1 MAGVEVPSVF
11 KDLPVKV
18 QTSKLVTRKDIFF
31 QLEEAA
37 KSGSLTEPI
46 VRGLCQVLR
55 LTLSRYNGSTSRHLV
70 EQFVGSLLAA
80 HPSSAGYLIATI
92 LDVSREHKS
101 LFITKNLARTCLTAF
116 SWSCKVAHQVLVNQ
130 GDLKPEKIRD
140 LVEAQT
146 NLLLSVSSAC
156 NATLNKKAKRKIN
169 YLWRQVSTNSYVE
182 VLSSLEPSC
191 AVLLTWCFLI
201 AYLDAQ
207 KQRDVIHSHKAKFL
221 EVFKTVVLMSKTPPP
236 THVLEHSRCL
246 LRHATHE
253 DFKEQ
258 LMPALQ
264 KAMLRNPEI
273 IMESVAHVL
282 QGVSLELSPYLG
294 DLGKSLAQNLIAKDE
309 SCRQGAVVALRNLA
323 HQCGSQEA
331 LEALIKHLVGVLNG
345 SEGKL
350 TTTEQRLSVL
360 TSIGEVS
367 CHVVNGASHVQQ
379 LSEVALKHLLTVLK
393 AEVHEGTLLLTLK
406 MMSKW
411 CARFTQEPPAFLLT
425 GFKEGMEHKTAT
437 SAVRYGHLQ
446 CMISAFHGM
455 PDCNQ
460 VEPVLGLVLKAV
472 ERALAQPSQPGPVCE
487 GLAAACLLFRLQP
500 AGSPSENKIKSM
512 VTQLLDPEKQ
522 PFFAE
527 KFLQAASED
536 TYLLVL
542 QLITRMI
549 LDYPDSCFANLKP
562 FVVPLLKALSHTS
575 HPVRQSAQNTVRK
588 LVSVLSGTSLACFL
602 LREFSGFVD
611 GHIKEKAEESGPAEA
626 KVLAEALVAIC
637 SGSNLDAKDTEE
649 LALES
654 LLPAHHPIFAAHHSN
669 LWLRIVDLLKLDRKA
684 PLDPQQALPPL
695 LSKSTVTPNVKGAI
709 TTLTTVLPG
718 PVMSAV
724 IADVLTALQRTE
736 LRLVTVEEYAIYSTP
751 EGVLFNKGILSNVV
765 EATTES
771 KNIKRE
777 SKVYSYKEQME
788 EIELKKELEA
798 KKKTKVQEPELTK
811 KQKEVLDAQLQK
823 EHVVR
828 LRVRELANSVERA
841 MSLLDAVM
849 AAPSSTV
856 CVYGA
861 PLYPQLV
868 QALTALFSSR
878 LAAPIVVPAY
888 LRLKDVLFAP
898 DLAHFAASV
907 AYLALRLAYPCCE
920 VDPRWTEE
928 SLEACMQRVMARL
941 HDLACAPT
949 NARRLPTPAFC
960 FTFPM
965 LRLLLSSPNT
975 NDTLLTQCLQVL
987 SAHSVMRCTRPF
999 SLENPKNLPVEKILE
1014 TVVGLLGRTTGRI
1027 QRLAQKVA
1035 VDVCFSISGLEGCS
1049 RAEVAEVKV
1058 LLGALYSPELV
1069 VRETALQ
1076 CLLMLQLVVPT
1087 HETDPVNSL
1096 ELAARVWVARF
1107 DAKDEIKALAEKLW
1121 RELKLEPEP
1130 ALCARLLSDVG
1141 HPQAEIRSTAALA
1154 LKSLLQAFPD
1164 RLHEVLLQ
1172 LMDAYREHLQRPE
1185 PVRDSFGRVIME
1197 RPPDVW
1203 EPRSGVG
1210 LALGQL
1216 APLVPPAAVSELME
1230 FYVHEALSEP
1240 HPVVHKALLDAAT
1253 ALVDFHGNSK
1263 VNTLLPLFERFL
1275 DDAPRDQ
1282 SYDQV
1287 RQSVVILMGTL
1298 ARHLDK
1304 DDQKVKPIVNRL
1316 IDTLATP
1323 SQQVQEAVATCLPP
1337 LIPAIK
1343 DEAPALVQKLLTQ
1356 LLNSEQYGERRGAAY
1371 GLAGLVR
1378 GLGILSLKQLDIMNT
1393 LTEAVQDKKNA
1404 RRKEG
1409 ALLAFEMLC
1418 SVLGRLFEPY
1428 VVHVLPHLLLCFG
1441 DSNQY
1446 VREATDN
1453 TAKAV
1458 MSKLTAHG
1466 VKLTLPS
1473 LLAGLENDLWRTK
1486 SGSVELL
1493 GAMAFCAPKQ
1503 LSSCLPSIVP
1513 KLIEVLSDSHIK
1525 VQRAGAQALKH
1536 IGSVIKNPEIQAIVP
1551 VLLDALQDPAEK
1563 TSDCLA
1569 TLLNTK
1575 FVHFIDAPSLALI
1588 MPVVQRAFQD
1598 RSTETKKMAAQI
1610 IGNMYSLTDHKD
1622 LAPYLPA
1629 IIPGLK
1635 QSLLDPVPEVR
1646 SVSSRALGAMIKGM
1660 GETCF
1665 EDLIPWL
1672 MQTLTSESSPVDRSG
1687 AAQGLS
1693 EVLGGLGVE
1702 KLQTLMPEII
1712 STAER
1717 TDIAPHV
1724 KDGYIMMFIYLPG
1737 VFQKEFTPYISQ
1749 IINPILKALADE
1761 NEYVRETALRAGQ
1774 RMVNMYADTA
1784 MTLLLPQLEKG
1795 LFDDNWRIRYSSVQL
1810 LGDLLYKI
1818 SGVTGKMSTETAHED
1833 DNFGTEQSHKA
1844 IMIALGEERRNRV
1857 LAGLYM
1863 GRLDTSLM
1871 VRQASLHVWKVV
1883 VTNTPRTLREI
1894 LPTLFSLLLG
1904 FLASSSYD
1912 KQQVAARTLGD
1923 LVRKL
1928 GERVLP
1934 EIVPILE
1941 QGLDSE
1947 LPDQRQG
1954 VCVGLSEIL
1963 ASTSRDMVL
1972 TFLDSLVPTVRRA
1985 LCDPLREVRVAAAR
1999 TFDNLHSTVGS
2010 RALDD
2015 ILSPLLMQLGQ
2026 GDSELA
2032 EHTLDGLRQVMAIK
2046 SRVVLPY
2053 LIPQLTTPPVN
2064 TKALSHLSA
2073 VAGESLSRHLPKIL
2087 PALLTAFSASLDT
2100 PKQQE
2105 ELEHCQAVVLSVADE
2120 AGVQT
2125 VVEQL
2130 LAGARQPN
2138 QRRAAVALLCAFC
2151 AHARA
2156 PLTPHVPQLLR
2167 ELLRLFTDTDRHVL
2181 QLAGEA
2187 LAAVTKTLDTNQQ
2200 IEYVTDV
2207 RQAIRFAAS
2216 DLKGQ
2221 EYLPGFCQEK
2231 GISPILPIFREAI
2244 LIGVPELK
2252 EQAAQGL
2259 GEVIRLTDAASLRQ
2273 SVISITGPLI
2283 RILGDRFSFSVKV
2296 AVLETLALLLAKV
2309 GVQLKPFLPQ
2319 LQTTFLKALN
2329 DGNRQVRLKAAVALS
2344 HLIVIHTRCDPVFQE
2359 LHNSVK
2365 GQDDPTVRET
2375 MLYALHRVVA
2385 VAGHKMSDLMR
2396 RSVTASVSAYLSSS
2410 EDGCRTAAAGCLG
2423 SLCRWLPPDEL
2434 AVFAREHLLSDDP
2447 SEDWTLR
2454 HGCSVT
2460 LSVALKQAP
2469 ERILTDDWRDRV
2481 VKTLIKYMTADRV
2494 PIVFGGVRGT
2504 GHCLRHMLTNSE
2516 ELPQVL
2522 LTTFSKCLNHT
2533 SNEVKQLVAQ
2543 TVQWL
2548 SRCLNGAQP
2557 VPAQLLRSLVPQLV
2571 NGTKE
2576 KNTMVRANSEY
2587 ALVALL
2593 RLRASTEGLEDC
2605 LAVLDPGAKES
2616 LQDVY
2621 NKVLRKVASHPE
2633 PKEEDLDDGI
2643 LS

>member
-1 MAGVEVPSVF
+1 MAGVEVPPVF

-18 QTSKLVTRKDIFF
+18 QTSKLVTRKELFC
-31 QLEEAA
+31 QLDEAA
-37 KSGSLTEPI
+37 KTGSLADPV

-55 LTLSRYNGSTSRHLV
+55 LTLPRYHGSTSRHLV
-70 EQFVGSLLAA
+70 EQLVDSLLASQ
-80 HPSSAGYLIATI
+80 PCSAGHLISTI
-92 LDVSREHKS
+92 LDVSRDHKP

-116 SWSCKVAHQVLVNQ
+116 SWSCKVGHQVLVNR

-156 NATLNKKAKRKIN
+156 DPTLNKKLKRKIN
-169 YLWRQVSTNSYVE
+169 FLWKQVKTDSYAE
-182 VLSSLEPSC
+182 VLSSLEPSY
-191 AVLLTWCFLI
+191 AVLLMWCYLI

-207 KQRDVIHSHKAKFL
+207 KQRDVIHSYKVKFL
-221 EVFKTVVLMSKTPPP
+221 NVFKTAVLLSKTAAP

-246 LRHATHE
+246 LRHATHD

-258 LMPALQ
+258 LVPALQ

-282 QGVSLELSPYLG
+282 QGVTLELSPYLSE
-294 DLGKSLAQNLIAKDE
+294 LGKSLAQHLVAKDE
-309 SCRQGAVVALRNLA
+309 TCRQGAVVALKNLA

-360 TSIGEVS
+360 TAIGEVS
-367 CHVVNGASHVQQ
+367 CHVVTGASHIQQ
-379 LSEVALKHLLTVLK
+379 LSEIALRHLLAVLK

-411 CARFTQEPPAFLLT
+411 CSRFTQEPPSFLVT
-425 GFKEGMEHKTAT
+425 GCKEGMEQKTAT
-437 SAVRYGHLQ
+437 SAVRYGYLQ
-446 CMISAFHGM
+446 CMNSAFHGM
-455 PDCNQ
+455 PGCKQ
-460 VEPVLGLVLKAV
+460 VEPILGLVLKAA
-472 ERALAQPSQPGPVCE
+472 ERALAQPLQPGPVCE

-500 AGSPSENKIKSM
+500 TGSPSENKIKSM
-512 VTQLLDPEKQ
+512 VTQLLDQEKQ
-522 PFFAE
+522 PFFAD

-536 TYLLVL
+536 THLLVL

-549 LDYPDSCFANLKP
+549 LDHPDSCFANLKP
-562 FVVPLLKALSHTS
+562 FAVPLLRGLSHS
-575 HPVRQSAQNTVRK
+575 SQLVRQSTQSTVRK

-602 LREFSGFVD
+602 LREFSSFVD
-611 GHIKEKAEESGPAEA
+611 SHLKDKAEECGPGEA
-626 KVLAEALVAIC
+626 KILAEALVAIC
-637 SGSNLDAKDTEE
+637 SGSNLDTKDTED

-654 LLPAHHPIFAAHHSN
+654 LLPAHHSIFATHHPN
-669 LWLRIVDLLKLDRKA
+669 LWLRIVDLLKLDREA
-684 PLDPQQALPPL
+684 PLDPEQALPL
-695 LSKSTVTPNVKGAI
+695 LLCRETIDPDVKGAI
-709 TTLTTVLPG
+709 ATLTAVLPKF
-718 PVMSAV
+718 VMNSV
-724 IADVLTALQRTE
+724 ISEVLATLSRNE
-736 LRLVTVEEYAIYSTP
+736 LRLVTAEEYSIYSTP
-751 EGVLFNKGILSNVV
+751 EGVLHNKSVLSTVV

-777 SKVYSYKEQME
+777 SKVYSFKEQME

-798 KKKTKVQEPELTK
+798 KKKSKVQEPELTK
-811 KQKEVLDAQLQK
+811 KQKEVMDAQLQK
-823 EHVVR
+823 EHAIR
-828 LRVRELANSVERA
+828 LRIRKLAGSVERA
-841 MSLLDAVM
+841 MLLLDAVM
-849 AAPSSTV
+849 AAPASTV
-856 CVYGA
+856 CQYGA
-861 PLYPQLV
+861 PLFPQLV
-868 QALTALFSSR
+868 QALTALFNSR

-888 LRLKDVLFAP
+888 LRLKDILFTP
-898 DLAHFAASV
+898 DLRQFAASV
-907 AYLALRLAYPCCE
+907 GYLMLRLAKPCCE

-928 SLEACMQRVMARL
+928 DLDACMQRVVTRF
-941 HDLACAPT
+941 HDLSCSPT
-949 NARRLPTPAFC
+949 GARRLPSPAFC
-960 FTFPM
+960 FTFPL
-965 LRLLLSSPNT
+965 LRLMLSSPDT
-975 NDTLLTQCLQVL
+975 NDILLTQCLQVL
-987 SAHSVMRCTRPF
+987 SAHSVMRCTERF
-999 SLENPKNLPVEKILE
+999 SVENPKNLPVEKMLE
-1014 TVVGLLGRTTGRI
+1014 TVVGLLGRTTGRV

-1035 VDVCFSISGLEGCS
+1035 VDVCFSISGLENCS
-1049 RAEVAEVKV
+1049 RADVAEVKV

-1087 HETDPVNSL
+1087 READPENNL
-1096 ELAARVWVARF
+1096 ELAARLWVARF
-1107 DAKDEIKALAEKLW
+1107 DSKEEIKILAEKLW

-1130 ALCARLLSDVG
+1130 MLRARLLSDVM
-1141 HPQAEIRSTAALA
+1141 HPQAETRSTAALA
-1154 LKSLLQAFPD
+1154 LKSLLQVFPD
-1164 RLHEVLLQ
+1164 CLHDVLLQ
-1172 LMDAYREHLQRPE
+1172 LMDAYRQHLQRPE

-1197 RPPDVW
+1197 RPPDIW

-1216 APLVPPAAVSELME
+1216 APLVPSPAVPELME
-1230 FYVHEALSEP
+1230 FYVHEALSDP
-1240 HPVVHKALLDAAT
+1240 HPVVHKTLLDAAT

-1263 VNTLLPLFERFL
+1263 VNMLLPLFEHFM

-1343 DEAPALVQKLLTQ
+1343 EEAPVLVQKLLNQ

-1493 GAMAFCAPKQ
+1493 GAMAYCAPKQ

-1513 KLIEVLSDSHIK
+1513 KLIEVLSDSHVK
-1525 VQRAGAQALKH
+1525 VQRAGAQALKQ

-1563 TSDCLA
+1563 TSGCLA

-1635 QSLLDPVPEVR
+1635 QALLDPVPEVR

-1724 KDGYIMMFIYLPG
+1724 KDGYVMMFIYLPG

-1818 SGVTGKMSTETAHED
+1818 SGVTGKMTTETAHED

-1941 QGLDSE
+1941 QGLDSD

-1985 LCDPLREVRVAAAR
+1985 LCDPLKEVRVAAAK

-2015 ILSPLLMQLGQ
+2015 ILSPLLMQLGHA
-2026 GDSELA
+2026 DTELA
-2032 EHTLDGLRQVMAIK
+2032 ENTLDGLRQVMAIK

-2053 LIPQLTTPPVN
+2053 LIPQLTMPPVN

-2105 ELEHCQAVVLSVADE
+2105 ELEHCQAVVLSVVDE

-2130 LAGARQPN
+2130 LAGARQPG

-2151 AHARA
+2151 AHTRA

-2329 DGNRQVRLKAAVALS
+2329 DGNRQVRLKASVALS

-2365 GQDDPTVRET
+2365 NQDDPSVRET

-2385 VAGHKMSDLMR
+2385 AAGHKMSDLMR
-2396 RSVTASVSAYLSSS
+2396 RSVTASVSSYLSSS

-2423 SLCRWLPPDEL
+2423 SLCRWLPQDEL
-2434 AVFAREHLLSDDP
+2434 AVFARDHLLSDDP

-2494 PIVFGGVRGT
+2494 PIVIGGVRGS
-2504 GHCLRHMLTNSE
+2504 GHCLRHMLVTKCE

-2522 LTTFSKCLNHT
+2522 LTTFAKCLNHG

-2548 SRCLNGAQP
+2548 SRCLDKGAP
-2557 VPAQLLRSLVPQLV
+2557 PQLLRTLVPQLV

-2593 RLRASTEGLEDC
+2593 HLRTSTQGLDEC
-2605 LAVLDPGAKES
+2605 LAALDPGARES

-2621 NKVLRKVASHPE
+2621 TKVLRKVASHPE

>member
-1 MAGVEVPSVF
+1 MF
-11 KDLPVKV
+11 
-18 QTSKLVTRKDIFF
+18 
-31 QLEEAA
+31 
-37 KSGSLTEPI
+37 
-46 VRGLCQVLR
+46 
-55 LTLSRYNGSTSRHLV
+55 
-70 EQFVGSLLAA
+70 
-80 HPSSAGYLIATI
+80 
-92 LDVSREHKS
+92 
-101 LFITKNLARTCLTAF
+101 CL
-116 SWSCKVAHQVLVNQ
+116 
-130 GDLKPEKIRD
+130 
-140 LVEAQT
+140 
-146 NLLLSVSSAC
+146 
-156 NATLNKKAKRKIN
+156 
-169 YLWRQVSTNSYVE
+169 
-182 VLSSLEPSC
+182 
-191 AVLLTWCFLI
+191 
-201 AYLDAQ
+201 
-207 KQRDVIHSHKAKFL
+207 
-221 EVFKTVVLMSKTPPP
+221 
-236 THVLEHSRCL
+236 
-246 LRHATHE
+246 
-253 DFKEQ
+253 
-258 LMPALQ
+258 
-264 KAMLRNPEI
+264 
-273 IMESVAHVL
+273 
-282 QGVSLELSPYLG
+282 
-294 DLGKSLAQNLIAKDE
+294 
-309 SCRQGAVVALRNLA
+309 
-323 HQCGSQEA
+323 
-331 LEALIKHLVGVLNG
+331 
-345 SEGKL
+345 
-350 TTTEQRLSVL
+350 
-360 TSIGEVS
+360 
-367 CHVVNGASHVQQ
+367 
-379 LSEVALKHLLTVLK
+379 
-393 AEVHEGTLLLTLK
+393 
-406 MMSKW
+406 
-411 CARFTQEPPAFLLT
+411 
-425 GFKEGMEHKTAT
+425 
-437 SAVRYGHLQ
+437 
-446 CMISAFHGM
+446 
-455 PDCNQ
+455 
-460 VEPVLGLVLKAV
+460 
-472 ERALAQPSQPGPVCE
+472 
-487 GLAAACLLFRLQP
+487 
-500 AGSPSENKIKSM
+500 
-512 VTQLLDPEKQ
+512 
-522 PFFAE
+522 
-527 KFLQAASED
+527 
-536 TYLLVL
+536 
-542 QLITRMI
+542 
-549 LDYPDSCFANLKP
+549 
-562 FVVPLLKALSHTS
+562 
-575 HPVRQSAQNTVRK
+575 
-588 LVSVLSGTSLACFL
+588 
-602 LREFSGFVD
+602 
-611 GHIKEKAEESGPAEA
+611 
-626 KVLAEALVAIC
+626 
-637 SGSNLDAKDTEE
+637 
-649 LALES
+649 
-654 LLPAHHPIFAAHHSN
+654 
-669 LWLRIVDLLKLDRKA
+669 
-684 PLDPQQALPPL
+684 
-695 LSKSTVTPNVKGAI
+695 
-709 TTLTTVLPG
+709 
-718 PVMSAV
+718 
-724 IADVLTALQRTE
+724 
-736 LRLVTVEEYAIYSTP
+736 
-751 EGVLFNKGILSNVV
+751 
-765 EATTES
+765 
-771 KNIKRE
+771 
-777 SKVYSYKEQME
+777 
-788 EIELKKELEA
+788 
-798 KKKTKVQEPELTK
+798 
-811 KQKEVLDAQLQK
+811 
-823 EHVVR
+823 
-828 LRVRELANSVERA
+828 
-841 MSLLDAVM
+841 
-849 AAPSSTV
+849 
-856 CVYGA
+856 
-861 PLYPQLV
+861 
-868 QALTALFSSR
+868 
-878 LAAPIVVPAY
+878 
-888 LRLKDVLFAP
+888 
-898 DLAHFAASV
+898 
-907 AYLALRLAYPCCE
+907 
-920 VDPRWTEE
+920 
-928 SLEACMQRVMARL
+928 
-941 HDLACAPT
+941 
-949 NARRLPTPAFC
+949 
-960 FTFPM
+960 
-965 LRLLLSSPNT
+965 
-975 NDTLLTQCLQVL
+975 
-987 SAHSVMRCTRPF
+987 
-999 SLENPKNLPVEKILE
+999 
-1014 TVVGLLGRTTGRI
+1014 
-1027 QRLAQKVA
+1027 
-1035 VDVCFSISGLEGCS
+1035 
-1049 RAEVAEVKV
+1049 
-1058 LLGALYSPELV
+1058 
-1069 VRETALQ
+1069 
-1076 CLLMLQLVVPT
+1076 
-1087 HETDPVNSL
+1087 
-1096 ELAARVWVARF
+1096 
-1107 DAKDEIKALAEKLW
+1107 
-1121 RELKLEPEP
+1121 
-1130 ALCARLLSDVG
+1130 
-1141 HPQAEIRSTAALA
+1141 
-1154 LKSLLQAFPD
+1154 
-1164 RLHEVLLQ
+1164 
-1172 LMDAYREHLQRPE
+1172 
-1185 PVRDSFGRVIME
+1185 
-1197 RPPDVW
+1197 
-1203 EPRSGVG
+1203 
-1210 LALGQL
+1210 
-1216 APLVPPAAVSELME
+1216 
-1230 FYVHEALSEP
+1230 
-1240 HPVVHKALLDAAT
+1240 
-1253 ALVDFHGNSK
+1253 
-1263 VNTLLPLFERFL
+1263 
-1275 DDAPRDQ
+1275 
-1282 SYDQV
+1282 
-1287 RQSVVILMGTL
+1287 
-1298 ARHLDK
+1298 
-1304 DDQKVKPIVNRL
+1304 
-1316 IDTLATP
+1316 
-1323 SQQVQEAVATCLPP
+1323 
-1337 LIPAIK
+1337 
-1343 DEAPALVQKLLTQ
+1343 
-1356 LLNSEQYGERRGAAY
+1356 
-1371 GLAGLVR
+1371 
-1378 GLGILSLKQLDIMNT
+1378 
-1393 LTEAVQDKKNA
+1393 QDKKNA

-1493 GAMAFCAPKQ
+1493 GAMAYCAPKQ

-1513 KLIEVLSDSHIK
+1513 KLIEVLSDSHVK
-1525 VQRAGAQALKH
+1525 VQRAGAQALKQ

-1563 TSDCLA
+1563 TSGCLA

-1635 QSLLDPVPEVR
+1635 QALLDPVPEVR

-1724 KDGYIMMFIYLPG
+1724 KDGYVMMFIYLPG

-1774 RMVNMYADTA
+1774 RMV
-1784 MTLLLPQLEKG
+1784 
-1795 LFDDNWRIRYSSVQL
+1795 QL

-1818 SGVTGKMSTETAHED
+1818 SGVTGKMTTETAHED

-1941 QGLDSE
+1941 QGLDSD

-1985 LCDPLREVRVAAAR
+1985 LCDPLKEVRVAAAK

-2015 ILSPLLMQLGQ
+2015 ILSPLLMQLGHA
-2026 GDSELA
+2026 DTELA
-2032 EHTLDGLRQVMAIK
+2032 ENTLDGLRQVMAIK

-2053 LIPQLTTPPVN
+2053 LIPQLTMPPVN

-2105 ELEHCQAVVLSVADE
+2105 ELEHCQAVVLSVVDE

-2130 LAGARQPN
+2130 LAGARQPG

-2151 AHARA
+2151 AHTRA
-2156 PLTPHVPQLLR
+2156 PLTPH
-2167 ELLRLFTDTDRHVL
+2167 
-2181 QLAGEA
+2181 LAGEA

-2329 DGNRQVRLKAAVALS
+2329 DGNRQVRLKASVALS

-2365 GQDDPTVRET
+2365 NQDDPSVRET

-2385 VAGHKMSDLMR
+2385 AAGHKMSDLMR
-2396 RSVTASVSAYLSSS
+2396 RSVTASVSSYLSSS

-2423 SLCRWLPPDEL
+2423 SLCRWLPQDEL
-2434 AVFAREHLLSDDP
+2434 AVFARDHLLSDDP

-2494 PIVFGGVRGT
+2494 PIVIGGVRGS
-2504 GHCLRHMLTNSE
+2504 GHCLRHMLVTKCE

-2522 LTTFSKCLNHT
+2522 LTTFAKCLNHG

-2548 SRCLNGAQP
+2548 SRCLDKGAP
-2557 VPAQLLRSLVPQLV
+2557 PQLLRTLVPQLV

-2593 RLRASTEGLEDC
+2593 HLRTSTQGLDEC
-2605 LAVLDPGAKES
+2605 LAALDPGARES

-2621 NKVLRKVASHPE
+2621 TKVLRKVASHPE

>member
-1 MAGVEVPSVF
+1 M
-11 KDLPVKV
+11 
-18 QTSKLVTRKDIFF
+18 
-31 QLEEAA
+31 
-37 KSGSLTEPI
+37 
-46 VRGLCQVLR
+46 
-55 LTLSRYNGSTSRHLV
+55 
-70 EQFVGSLLAA
+70 
-80 HPSSAGYLIATI
+80 
-92 LDVSREHKS
+92 
-101 LFITKNLARTCLTAF
+101 
-116 SWSCKVAHQVLVNQ
+116 
-130 GDLKPEKIRD
+130 
-140 LVEAQT
+140 
-146 NLLLSVSSAC
+146 
-156 NATLNKKAKRKIN
+156 
-169 YLWRQVSTNSYVE
+169 
-182 VLSSLEPSC
+182 
-191 AVLLTWCFLI
+191 
-201 AYLDAQ
+201 
-207 KQRDVIHSHKAKFL
+207 
-221 EVFKTVVLMSKTPPP
+221 
-236 THVLEHSRCL
+236 
-246 LRHATHE
+246 LRHVTHD
-253 DFKEQ
+253 DFKGQ
-258 LMPALQ
+258 LLPALQ

-273 IMESVAHVL
+273 IMESVAHVM

-294 DLGKSLAQNLIAKDE
+294 DLGKSIAQHLIAKDE
-309 SCRQGAVVALRNLA
+309 ACRQGAVLALRHLA
-323 HQCGSQEA
+323 KQCGSQEA
-331 LEALIKHLVGVLNG
+331 LEVLLSHLVEVLNG

-350 TTTEQRLSVL
+350 STTEQRLGVL
-360 TSIGEVS
+360 MGFGEVS
-367 CHVVNGASHVQQ
+367 CHVVTGASHVQK
-379 LSEVALKHLLTVLK
+379 LSEAALKHCFRCSM
-393 AEVHEGTLLLTLK
+393 HEGTLLLTLK
-406 MMSKW
+406 VMSKW
-411 CARFTQEPPAFLLT
+411 CSRFTEDVPAFLVEGFQT
-425 GFKEGMEHKTAT
+425 GMGLKSST
-437 SAVRYGHLQ
+437 SAVRYGYLQ
-446 CMISAFHGM
+446 CMLSAFHGV
-455 PDCNQ
+455 PGPG
-460 VEPVLGLVLKAV
+460 VEPLVGLLLKAV
-472 ERALAQPSQPGPVCE
+472 ERALSQPSQPSPVCE
-487 GLAAACLLFRLQP
+487 GLAAACLLLRLQASSP
-500 AGSPSENKIKSM
+500 ALENKVKATVS
-512 VTQLLDPEKQ
+512 QLLDPQKQ
-522 PFFAE
+522 PFFAD
-527 KFLQAASED
+527 KFLQTASED

-549 LDYPDSCFANLKP
+549 LDHPDSSLANLKP
-562 FVVPLLKALSHTS
+562 FALPLLRALSHS
-575 HPVRQSAQNTVRK
+575 AHPVRQSAQSTVKK
-588 LVSVLSGTSLACFL
+588 LVSVLGGTSLACFL
-602 LREFSGFVD
+602 LREFPEFVET
-611 GHIKEKAEESGPAEA
+611 HLKEKVRQERAWPPVEDAEATEA
-626 KVLAEALVAIC
+626 KVLSEALVTIC
-637 SGSNLDAKDTEE
+637 SGSNLDAKDVED

-654 LLPAHHPIFAAHHSN
+654 LLPAHLPVFASRYPK
-669 LWLRIVDLLKLDRKA
+669 LWRRILELLKLDLKA
-684 PLDPQQALPPL
+684 PVDPSRALPLVLGKKVLTPELKGAVRTLVAL
-695 LSKSTVTPNVKGAI
+695 LPADTLPAVVSEVLGVLGQSELRTVTA
-709 TTLTTVLPG
+709 
-718 PVMSAV
+718 
-724 IADVLTALQRTE
+724 
-736 LRLVTVEEYAIYSTP
+736 EEHAIYTTP
-751 EGVLFNKGILSNVV
+751 EGTLFNK
-765 EATTES
+765 AFS
-771 KNIKRE
+771 KAQVHVFLVACVCVGGGGG
-777 SKVYSYKEQME
+777 SVQTLVFDMSSSMQ
-788 EIELKKELEA
+788 ELEA
-798 KKKTKVQEPELTK
+798 KKKSKVQEPELSK
-811 KQKEVLDAQLQK
+811 KQKEAMEAQLQK
-823 EHVVR
+823 EHAVR
-828 LRVRELANSVERA
+828 LRIRKLAESVERA
-841 MSLLDAVM
+841 LQLLG
-849 AAPSSTV
+849 AALSAPAPTV
-856 CVYGA
+856 CLHGA
-861 PLYPQLV
+861 PLFPEVV
-868 QALTALFSSR
+868 QALTSLFSSR
-878 LAAPIVVPAY
+878 LAAPYVVQAF
-888 LRLKDVLFAP
+888 LGLKDVLFPP
-898 DLAHFAASV
+898 DLRHFGQWV
-907 AYLALRLAYPCCE
+907 GYLTLRLAGPCCPL
-920 VDPRWTEE
+920 DPRWTQEDLEE
-928 SLEACMQRVMARL
+928 CTQRVVGRL
-941 HDLACAPT
+941 HDLTCGGS
-949 NARRLPTPAFC
+949 RRLGSPAFC
-960 FTFPM
+960 FAFPL
-965 LRLLLSSPNT
+965 LRLVLASP
-975 NDTLLTQCLQVL
+975 DSGDQLVTQCLQVL
-987 SAHSVMRCTRPF
+987 SAHSFMRAREPLSLVM
-999 SLENPKNLPVEKILE
+999 SILE
-1014 TVVGLLGRTTGRI
+1014 SGGPCHFDRWTRNRALWRGAASGLL

-1049 RAEVAEVKV
+1049 RAEVAEIKV
-1058 LLGALYSPELV
+1058 LLSALYCPELV

-1076 CLLMLQLVVPT
+1076 ASGLLQRLAQKVAV
-1087 HETDPVNSL
+1087 DVCFSISGL
-1096 ELAARVWVARF
+1096 EGCSRAEVA
-1107 DAKDEIKALAEKLW
+1107 EIKVLLDVRVPRLW
-1121 RELKLEPEP
+1121 RELLLEPEP
-1130 ALCARLLSDVG
+1130 AMASRLLGDVG
-1141 HPQAEIRSTAALA
+1141 HPHAEVRVAAAGA
-1154 LKSLLQAFPD
+1154 LRALVAAFPD
-1164 RLHEVLLQ
+1164 CFQEVLL
-1172 LMDAYREHLQRPE
+1172 R
-1185 PVRDSFGRVIME
+1185 
-1197 RPPDVW
+1197 
-1203 EPRSGVG
+1203 
-1210 LALGQL
+1210 
-1216 APLVPPAAVSELME
+1216 LME
-1230 FYVHEALSEP
+1230 TYEKYLQHPGFFPGVCFRLLTLRTNESIRYCGSVSISRQNLQHPFNWAVFSESCYCRLLRMNSPFVESCQKCPRPSCSYDVYLLGAVHL
-1240 HPVVHKALLDAAT
+1240 
-1253 ALVDFHGNSK
+1253 
-1263 VNTLLPLFERFL
+1263 LLPLFEKFL
-1275 DDAPRDQ
+1275 DEAPDDV

-1304 DDQKVKPIVNRL
+1304 EDHRVKPIVKKL

-1323 SQQVQEAVATCLPP
+1323 SQQVQEAVASCLPP

-1343 DEAPALVQKLLTQ
+1343 EEAPALVQKLLTQ
-1356 LLNSEQYGERRGAAY
+1356 LLNSDQYGERRGAAY

-1473 LLAGLENDLWRTK
+1473 LLAGLENDQWRTK

-1513 KLIEVLSDSHIK
+1513 KLMEVLSDSHVK
-1525 VQRAGAQALKH
+1525 VQRAGAQALQN

-1551 VLLDALQDPAEK
+1551 VLLEALQDPAGK
-1563 TSDCLA
+1563 TSGCLA
-1569 TLLNTK
+1569 TLLHTK

-1598 RSTETKKMAAQI
+1598 RSTETRKMAAQI

-1635 QSLLDPVPEVR
+1635 QSLLDPVR

-1672 MQTLTSESSPVDRSG
+1672 MQTLTSEASPVDRSG

-1724 KDGYIMMFIYLPG
+1724 KDGYVMMFIYLPS

-1761 NEYVRETALRAGQ
+1761 NEFVRETALRAGQ
-1774 RMVNMYADTA
+1774 RMVSMYAETA

-1818 SGVTGKMSTETAHED
+1818 SGHLTGKMSTETADED
-1833 DNFGTEQSHKA
+1833 DNFGTEQSHKVR
-1844 IMIALGEERRNRV
+1844 ALGWNALEERAPPTYV

-1941 QGLDSE
+1941 QGLDSP

-2015 ILSPLLMQLGQ
+2015 ILSPLLLQLS
-2026 GDSELA
+2026 DEASY
-2032 EHTLDGLRQVMAIK
+2032 
-2046 SRVVLPY
+2046 PY
-2053 LIPQLTTPPVN
+2053 LEFLLLVALKCKRFLQTLQLTTPPVN

-2087 PALLTAFSASLDT
+2087 PALLTSFSAAIDT

-2105 ELEHCQAVVLSVADE
+2105 ELEYCQAVVLSVGDE
-2120 AGVQT
+2120 AGVRT

-2130 LAGARQPN
+2130 LEGARQRS
-2138 QRRAAVALLCAFC
+2138 QRRGAVALLCAFC
-2151 AHARA
+2151 SHTKA
-2156 PLTPHVPQLLR
+2156 PLGPHVPQLLR

-2200 IEYVTDV
+2200 IEYVADV
-2207 RQAIRFAAS
+2207 RQAIRFAVS

-2221 EYLPGFCQEK
+2221 EHLPGFCQEK

-2259 GEVIRLTDAASLRQ
+2259 GEVIRLTDPASLKQ

-2283 RILGDRFSFSVKV
+2283 RILGDRFSFGVKV

-2329 DGNRQVRLKAAVALS
+2329 DGNRQVRLKASVALS

-2365 GQDDPTVRET
+2365 SQDDVAVRET

-2385 VAGHKMSDLMR
+2385 AAGNKMSDLMR
-2396 RSVTASVSAYLSSS
+2396 RSVTITVSSYLSSS

-2434 AVFAREHLLSDDP
+2434 AAFARDYLLNDDP

-2469 ERILTDDWRDRV
+2469 ERILTEEWRERV
-2481 VKTLIKYMTADRV
+2481 VKTLVKYMTADRV
-2494 PIVFGGVRGT
+2494 PIVIGGVRGT
-2504 GHCLRHMLTNSE
+2504 SYFLHHALANNE
-2516 ELPQVL
+2516 EVPQLL
-2522 LTTFSKCLNHT
+2522 LTTFAKVTAPFSCT
-2533 SNEVKQLVAQ
+2533 WRPLVAQ
-2543 TVQWL
+2543 SVQWL
-2548 SRCLNGAQP
+2548 SRGTQEPGRGLASS
-2557 VPAQLLRSLVPQLV
+2557 QLLRSLVPQLV

-2576 KNTMVRANSEY
+2576 KNSMVRANSEY
-2587 ALVALL
+2587 ALVSLL
-2593 RLRASTEGLEDC
+2593 RLRTSTQGLDEC
-2605 LAVLDPGAKES
+2605 LEVLDPGARES

-2621 NKVLRKVASHPE
+2621 SKVLRKVVSQPE
-2633 PKEEDLDDGI
+2633 PREEDLDDGI